1 MSTSNVTGTQEEQRQ
16 TAQAVK
22 NHINVEGLSTIG
34 DLLVALS
41 SINQSID
48 DIDIQLALGKDRD
61 ADWRFRADIAK
72 KKCGKV
78 RRSICDKLA
87 ILRQQE
93 KELMEA
99 ARQQGNE
106 LLVDEM
112 KRYLPRAVFLACV
125 HRARLKE
132 QQFTQ
137 SRSQQATV
145 KESTGAA
152 TDGE

>member
-1 MSTSNVTGTQEEQRQ
+1 M
-16 TAQAVK
+16 K
-22 NHINVEGLSTIG
+22 NHIDVDSLNTIG

-41 SINQSID
+41 SINQSIG
-48 DIDIQLALGKDRD
+48 DINIQLELGKDRD
-61 ADWRFRADIAK
+61 ADWRFRAGIAK
-72 KKCGKV
+72 KICGKI
-78 RRSICDKLA
+78 RCAICDKLA
-87 ILRQQE
+87 ILRQQD

-99 ARQQGNE
+99 DRQQVCE

-125 HRARLKE
+125 HRAKIKHQL
-132 QQFTQ
+132 FSQ